1 MKESS
6 IHYQVAQYLKNQYPN
21 LIFRTDFAAG
31 IKMTMGQAK
40 KHKSL
45 QSGRSYPDLFIAKS
59 KIDSGS
65 GQFIYC
71 GLYIELKRDGVQLI
85 RSKDAT
91 KIAKDDYKLRKK
103 GDWYDLHTEEQA
115 NMLGALRK
123 EGYCAEFAVGFN
135 EAVKLID
142 NYVKK

>member
-1 MKESS
+1 M
-6 IHYQVAQYLKNQYPN
+6 IYLKSLLNQSANSYEN
-21 LIFRTDFAAG
+21 TDP
-31 IKMTMGQAK
+31 I
-40 KHKSL
+40 SL
-45 QSGRSYPDLFIAKS
+45 THTLNYGTY
-59 KIDSGS
+59 
-65 GQFIYC
+65 YC
-71 GLYIELKRDGVQLI
+71 GLYIELKRDDVQLI

-91 KIAKDDYKLRKK
+91 KITKDDYKLRKK

-142 NYVKK
+142 NYVKR